1 MQWYVAK
8 LIFRIVCG
16 DGEHLPQFDEQLR
29 LFMAHTLQEALHKAR
44 STGEAEATCFVNQ
57 QQQLVHW
64 RFIDVSD
71 LHVLHE
77 VIDGTELY
85 SRIEER
91 SNAQDYEAWI
101 KQKALYIEAQ
111 IPSLQLT

>member
-1 MQWYVAK
+1 
-8 LIFRIVCG
+8 
-16 DGEHLPQFDEQLR
+16 
-29 LFMAHTLQEALHKAR
+29 MAHSLEEALHKAR
-44 STGEAEATCFVNQ
+44 TTGEAEATCFINQ
-57 QQQLVHW
+57 QEQLVQW

-91 SNAQDYEAWI
+91 PNAQDYEAWI
-101 KQKALYIEAQ
+101 KQKARYIEAQ
-111 IPSLQLT
+111 LPSLQLT